1 MTASQPNQIGTGLG
15 ACHGADRTHRFIARI
30 DAHLS
35 RLADDRARR
44 AFLARQIEG
53 WECRYGRFIATQ
65 GASEF
70 SASTRDPPHA
80 ADFLLTIAA
89 LAARAAALG
98 EDPTAAGLPPPRLR
112 L

>member
-1 MTASQPNQIGTGLG
+1 MVIVRPHTARVGKQDDCKTAKPNRRRG
-15 ACHGADRTHRFIARI
+15 A
-30 DAHLS
+30 
-35 RLADDRARR
+35 
-44 AFLARQIEG
+44 
-53 WECRYGRFIATQ
+53 RFIATQ

-98 EDPTAAGLPPPRLR
+98 QTRRRAQ
-112 L
+112 

>member
-1 MTASQPNQIGTGLG
+1 MTAKGQNQIGTAPV
-15 ACHGADRTHRFIARI
+15 ACRSADRTSRFIARI
-30 DAHLS
+30 DAHLP
-35 RLADDRARR
+35 RLADDRERR
-44 AFLARQIEG
+44 AFLARQLEG
-53 WECRYGRFIATQ
+53 WESRYARFIATQ

-98 EDPTAAGLPPPRLR
+98 QTRRRAQ
-112 L
+112 

>member
-1 MTASQPNQIGTGLG
+1 MTARQQIQIAAAGP
-15 ACHGADRTHRFIARI
+15 ACRRADRTRRFIARI
-30 DAHLS
+30 DAHLP

-44 AFLARQIEG
+44 AFLARQLEG
-53 WECRYGRFIATQ
+53 WECRYARFIATQ
-65 GASEF
+65 GA

-98 EDPTAAGLPPPRLR
+98 QTRRRAQ
-112 L
+112 

>member
-1 MTASQPNQIGTGLG
+1 MTARQQNQIAAAGP
-15 ACHGADRTHRFIARI
+15 ACRRADRTRRFIARI
-30 DAHLS
+30 DAHLP

-44 AFLARQIEG
+44 AFLARQLEG
-53 WECRYGRFIATQ
+53 WECRYARFIATQ

-80 ADFLLTIAA
+80 ADFLLTITA

-98 EDPTAAGLPPPRLR
+98 QTRRRAQ
-112 L
+112 

>member
-1 MTASQPNQIGTGLG
+1 MTARQQNQIAAAPA
-15 ACHGADRTHRFIARI
+15 ACCSADRTRRFIARV
-30 DAHLS
+30 DAHLP

-44 AFLARQIEG
+44 AFLARQLEG
-53 WECRYGRFIATQ
+53 WESRYARFIATQ

-80 ADFLLTIAA
+80 ADFLLTITA

-98 EDPTAAGLPPPRLR
+98 QTRRRAQ
-112 L
+112 

>member
-1 MTASQPNQIGTGLG
+1 MTARQQNQIAAAPA
-15 ACHGADRTHRFIARI
+15 ACRRADRTRRFIARI
-30 DAHLS
+30 DAHLP

-44 AFLARQIEG
+44 AFLARQLEG
-53 WECRYGRFIATQ
+53 WACRYARFIATQ

-98 EDPTAAGLPPPRLR
+98 QTRRRAQ
-112 L
+112 

>member
-1 MTASQPNQIGTGLG
+1 MTARQQNQIAAAPA
-15 ACHGADRTHRFIARI
+15 ACCSADRTRRFIARV
-30 DAHLS
+30 DAHLP

-44 AFLARQIEG
+44 AFLARQLEG
-53 WECRYGRFIATQ
+53 WESRYARFIATQ
-65 GASEF
+65 GA

-98 EDPTAAGLPPPRLR
+98 QTRRRAQ
-112 L
+112 